1 MTYVNYEV
9 LTQALATNL
18 IDFSQADI
26 YELQNQTMT
35 EQELEDFLAIHNE
48 YTSVSWLHR
57 LEQIRVLQ
65 ETIQSFSK
73 IGKKEKKIKKRI

>member
-18 IDFSQADI
+18 IDFSQAEI

-35 EQELEDFLAIHNE
+35 EQELEDFLSIHNE
-48 YTSVSWLHR
+48 YTSASWLHR

-65 ETIQSFSK
+65 ETIQSFAK